1 MLEVETAPSE
11 WPDFLGHLP
20 PASTPTLI
28 EISMEKFVE
37 QATLNKFQSQLQKR
51 DKARKQK
58 SIKEQKYVTKVD
70 LVSEKKFQA
79 LKQKSFGYTPAS
91 DVEQTNIN
99 KIIARQV
106 NEMREETKEQAKPI
120 VDPNKGFFKLQ
131 EEEVIKE
138 QSDNVWNQFGKAGE
152 NNRQDLALF
161 SLQNA
166 PKPTAKANS
175 NQDDSL
181 SNQLTI

>member
-1 MLEVETAPSE
+1 
-11 WPDFLGHLP
+11 
-20 PASTPTLI
+20 
-28 EISMEKFVE
+28 
-37 QATLNKFQSQLQKR
+37 
-51 DKARKQK
+51 
-58 SIKEQKYVTKVD
+58 
-70 LVSEKKFQA
+70 
-79 LKQKSFGYTPAS
+79 
-91 DVEQTNIN
+91 
-99 KIIARQV
+99 
-106 NEMREETKEQAKPI
+106 MREKTKEQAKPI

-166 PKPTAKANS
+166 PKTTAKANS